1 MSRLLCFTPQEA
13 SVAEKF
19 IQHPNIVCLLD
30 CFSEGKR
37 DQLKCCLVYRF
48 AGVDLGQMLEGRSL
62 NAPAIRQVL
71 GGALCGLSAMHGA
84 GVIHTDIKPANL
96 LVLEEDGVLH
106 CRVGDLG
113 SVVEA
118 QHPMPNL
125 SVKYFPIL
133 GVKF

>member
-1 MSRLLCFTPQEA
+1 MVSNLSRTSNYYLCTSFHIVSRLLCFTPQEA

-48 AGVDLGQMLEGRSL
+48 AGVDL
-62 NAPAIRQVL
+62 VL

-118 QHPMPNL
+118 QHPMP
-125 SVKYFPIL
+125 IL